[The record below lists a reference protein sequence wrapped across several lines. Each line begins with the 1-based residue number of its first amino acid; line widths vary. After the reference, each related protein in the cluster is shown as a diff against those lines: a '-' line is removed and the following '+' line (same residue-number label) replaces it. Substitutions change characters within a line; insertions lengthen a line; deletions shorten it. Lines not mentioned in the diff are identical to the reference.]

1 MVFVFCSAALY
12 LYFKVS
18 ANGAL
23 IVFVKYCCVNYQII
37 EKAVANLE
45 KPIIGV
51 ALHNILIVA

>member
-12 LYFKVS
+12 LYFKLS

-45 KPIIGV
+45 KPIIGA
-51 ALHNILIVA
+51 ALAQLY